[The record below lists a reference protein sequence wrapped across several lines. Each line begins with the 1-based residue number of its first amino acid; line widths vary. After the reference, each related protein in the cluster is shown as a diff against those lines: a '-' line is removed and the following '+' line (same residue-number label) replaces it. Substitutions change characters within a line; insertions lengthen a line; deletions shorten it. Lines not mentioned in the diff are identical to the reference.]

1 LLLALKRLPL
11 AVMPRRGPNVQA
23 ARKVYAYECW
33 QQNLSWQDIQKED
46 RIKFGTQHRKLS
58 RTSIKRYVSNGEKLR
73 NAAYVKP
80 KIYKA
85 PHKKTMTVPQ
95 KRFMTL
101 ALLAVCTTSSVE
113 LDQRLVAAEVADGRD
128 RFPVSTINETLRR
141 IGFKHKKATLYNAR
155 RCPIESARARAAL
168 AAYDVR
174 CVLVLDASHIKA
186 DAAQRKY
193 GRALGGAEAVSSV
206 FTCSGNECVSVMG
219 AFSIDGFEMQACS
232 VLVRPWRARL
242 LRVKCWGFTR
252 PWFKPM
258 ARAARHN
265 RLRSLLPLGGDE
277 AATGA
282 AAVPPR
288 RGAPQLGD
296 IHGQHIHGSF

>member
-1 LLLALKRLPL
+1 MLLALKRLPL

-33 QQNLSWQDIQKED
+33 QQNLSWQNIQKED

-58 RTSIKRYVSNGEKLR
+58 RRMIQQYVSNGEKLR

-80 KIYKA
+80 RIYKV
-85 PHKKTMTVPQ
+85 PHRKTMTVPQ

-128 RFPVSTINETLRR
+128 RFPVATINKTLRR

-174 CVLVLDASHIKA
+174 CVLVLD
-186 DAAQRKY
+186 
-193 GRALGGAEAVSSV
+193 
-206 FTCSGNECVSVMG
+206 
-219 AFSIDGFEMQACS
+219 
-232 VLVRPWRARL
+232 VLVLVLKFR
-242 LRVKCWGFTR
+242 
-252 PWFKPM
+252 
-258 ARAARHN
+258 
-265 RLRSLLPLGGDE
+265 E
-277 AATGA
+277 
-282 AAVPPR
+282 PR
-288 RGAPQLGD
+288 GYNGRFE
-296 IHGQHIHGSF
+296 I